1 MDGTQNLAPQDG
13 TAGGSAIG
21 QASGAAAPP
30 DPAEEIARLSA
41 ENARLRAQAGPAA
54 DHRAAARWRAFFA
67 ALLITVGVLL
77 APVSVV
83 AYWTKGYVNNTDQVV
98 SSLAPLAK
106 DPAVQAYLVD
116 EIVTVVNDNVDIET
130 ITGDLFTGLQSLDLP
145 QQAKDALALLEKPA
159 VQGIQGLIRSA
170 ASSIVTSDA
179 FAQLWAQAVRVS
191 QTQIVAALEGDPTS
205 ALVISGSGELGIQL
219 GPIISEVKN
228 ELVNRGFTLAQ
239 NIPDVN
245 RTIVVAQS
253 ASLVQARTAY
263 QLLNVLGFVLPLVSL
278 GLIVIGI
285 LMARRRARTLI
296 WAGLTLAAS
305 MALLA
310 AGVAVGRIVFVN
322 SISPAYLPSDTAQAL
337 YDAVVPII
345 NATALSVGLVGVT
358 VAVVAYLAGPF
369 RGSTVVRRTTVNTSA
384 RLRLAAADAG
394 VSTGRFGA
402 FLYQYRRLAHVL
414 IGLAAAA
421 VAIFWRPL
429 TPPVIIWTAVLALL
443 AVLLVELLQ
452 RPPTE
457 SMGTDTAEIAP
468 EPLGPTEPTASES
481 EQREEVL
488 ASTRPLP
495 PDGLGDRNQTAPT
508 EPLPPLSSKSDTD

>member
-1 MDGTQNLAPQDG
+1 MDGTQNLAPQADGSPPG
-13 TAGGSAIG
+13 TAR
-21 QASGAAAPP
+21 GAGAPP

-54 DHRAAARWRAFFA
+54 DHRAGARWRAFFA

-116 EIVTVVNDNVDIET
+116 EIVTVVNDNVDIES
-130 ITGDLFTGLQSLDLP
+130 ITSDLFTGLQSLDLP
-145 QQAKDALALLEKPA
+145 QGAKDALALLEKPA

-205 ALVISGSGELGIQL
+205 ALVISGTGELGIQL
-219 GPIISEVKN
+219 GPIISEVKT

-253 ASLVQARTAY
+253 DSLVQARTAY

-278 GLIVIGI
+278 GLIAIGI
-285 LMARRRARTLI
+285 LLARRRARALI

-322 SISPAYLPSDTAQAL
+322 SVAPAYLPSDTAQAL

-369 RGSTVVRRTTVNTSA
+369 RGSTIVRRTTVNTSA

-394 VSTGRFGA
+394 VTTGRFGD
-402 FLYQYRRLAHVL
+402 FLYHYRRLAHVL

-457 SMGTDTAEIAP
+457 STGTVTAEIAP
-468 EPLGPTEPTASES
+468 EPLGPTEPPTSES